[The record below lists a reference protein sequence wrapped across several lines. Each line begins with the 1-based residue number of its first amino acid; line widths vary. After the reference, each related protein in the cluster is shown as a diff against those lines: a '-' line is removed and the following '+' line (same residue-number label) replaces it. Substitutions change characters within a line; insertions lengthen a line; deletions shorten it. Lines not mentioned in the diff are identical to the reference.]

1 MTKSSKS
8 KCWNMSKKRV
18 FDSLIDFL
26 LQGPRVYI
34 YTLLKELQ
42 PDTIRIRIPNYTESV
57 YKTMQIIK
65 EITKLSPVTN

>member
-1 MTKSSKS
+1 
-8 KCWNMSKKRV
+8 V
-18 FDSLIDFL
+18 FDWLIDFS

-57 YKTMQIIK
+57 YKMM
-65 EITKLSPVTN
+65 

>member
-1 MTKSSKS
+1 
-8 KCWNMSKKRV
+8 MSKNV
-18 FDSLIDFL
+18 CLIDFLIDYL

-65 EITKLSPVTN
+65 EITKLSFVTNRNSST